1 MNMHGCPYGN
11 EYLPELELGAPKPNA
26 LKPNAP
32 EADAPAAACLR
43 IYRQETDEQ
52 LLQRIRDKAAELGRL
67 PRLRELP
74 GFCYLKARFGSWPRM
89 MEKAGIKAAGNRVLK
104 RDQRQKR
111 KRRGRTLR
119 SQVAYYKDASP
130 MKGKKPAGNS
140 PVSARAA
147 VPQRA

>member
-1 MNMHGCPYGN
+1 MSEYPTGILFYLPRKGGVIVNKDGCPYGN
-11 EYLPELELGAPKPNA
+11 GYPPEIELGAPEPY
-26 LKPNAP
+26 AP
-32 EADAPAAACLR
+32 EPYAPAAACLR
-43 IYRQETDEQ
+43 IYREETDEQ

-111 KRRGRTLR
+111 KRRGRKSLYNQGTFAKML
-119 SQVAYYKDASP
+119 SQ
-130 MKGKKPAGNS
+130 
-140 PVSARAA
+140 
-147 VPQRA
+147 